1 MNDNPD
7 ELMTRMVF
15 GENALVILIAL
26 TDEKPCGRDGRFG
39 KWRHLRGI
47 LRLGTESTD
56 FCDTLGFR
64 LRPLGVSNSL
74 FGPKSFSNFLHT
86 PQICNKNKVFVPQIG
101 SSYCFPWAPRGP
113 GNLLL
118 ELPGRSRCPGSS
130 RRGSGRYRRS
140 SEEGRGED

>member
-64 LRPLGVSNSL
+64 LRPLGVSNSS

-86 PQICNKNKVFVPQIG
+86 PQIYKKKHSLRTPN
-101 SSYCFPWAPRGP
+101 
-113 GNLLL
+113 
-118 ELPGRSRCPGSS
+118 
-130 RRGSGRYRRS
+130 
-140 SEEGRGED
+140 